1 MDSHKK
7 DVKDL
12 KDLMEFSDVQKQ
24 MILNMICN
32 SGILHRPIDIAED
45 VYKDTG
51 IDKWAQELP
60 ELAGSKTLVKHIIR
74 NPISDIGLLKQRQN
88 TYTCNQ
94 IDFSTL
100 KQFEDDAL
108 WVYKLNDEIKKN
120 NLINVLFPSMFL
132 VSYINYVSP
141 LLELYHIAKIYLIP
155 LNVIIYPIL
164 SILAPLYYLNRYMM
178 FNISVK
184 TYISILLKFL
194 RFLFTFSGN
203 IKATI
208 IKLFTIVSYML
219 LFVYNLYQT
228 VEYSYMLFK
237 IKNMMYAKMCN
248 LNIFLREAGTIISSV
263 SPNIIKPFVNISY
276 DSSDLMDLPDNFT
289 SIYKIWKD
297 QHIKDKISK
306 VLVIIYTIDVI
317 NSFSNLKIQRNWC
330 LTRYS
335 DNTKI
340 WNMKNPVLSSSQVA
354 NPVDLSRN
362 IILTGPNAAGKT
374 TYVKS
379 ILSNIILSQTFGLAN
394 AFRANTIIYNSIISF
409 MRITDILGSK
419 SYFEVEAE
427 YCRIMMDKAYNI
439 SVNKKNALFLMDEP
453 MHSTPPTEGM
463 ATAFAVAEY
472 IGNLDG
478 TNVILTTH
486 FHKLT
491 TLEDIYPDTFLNL
504 SVDAIPLEE
513 GFHFPYTVKKGHSYQ
528 CIAIELLSSKEF
540 PESVI
545 KSAIKM
551 KNKIYSEINS
561 K

>member
-7 DVKDL
+7 DVKEL
-12 KDLMEFSDVQKQ
+12 KDLMEFSDLQKQ
-24 MILNMICN
+24 MILNTIC
-32 SGILHRPIDIAED
+32 SSDILHKPIDVAED

-51 IDKWAQELP
+51 IDKWVQSLP
-60 ELAGSKTLVKHIIR
+60 ELAGSKTLINNIIH
-74 NPISDIGLLKQRQN
+74 NPINDVSLLRQRQN
-88 TYTCNQ
+88 TYMRDQ

-100 KQFEDDAL
+100 KQYEDDAL

-120 NLINVLFPSMFL
+120 NLINVLFPSMFI

-141 LLELYHIAKIYLIP
+141 ILEFYHIAKIYLIP
-155 LNVIIYPIL
+155 LNVILYPIL
-164 SILAPLYYLNRYMM
+164 SLLAPLYYFNRYMM
-178 FNISVK
+178 FNISLK
-184 TYISILLKFL
+184 TYVSILYKFV
-194 RFLFTFSGN
+194 RFLFTFTGN
-203 IKATI
+203 IKATV
-208 IKLFTIVSYML
+208 IKIFTIVSYIL

-237 IKNMMYAKMCN
+237 IKNMMYSKMCN
-248 LNIFLREAGTIISSV
+248 LNIFLREASAIINSLPS
-263 SPNIIKPFVNISY
+263 NIIKPFVNISY
-276 DSSDLMDLPDNFT
+276 DSQDMIDLPDNFT

-306 VLVIIYTIDVI
+306 VLVFIYSIDVI
-317 NSFSNLKIQRNWC
+317 NSFSNLKNQRNWC
-330 LTRYS
+330 MTRYS
-335 DNTKI
+335 DNTKL
-340 WNMKNPVLSSSQVA
+340 WNMKNPVLSSSQIA

-379 ILSNIILSQTFGLAN
+379 ILSNIILSQTFGLVN
-394 AFRANTIIYNSIISF
+394 AFRANTIIYDSIISF

-427 YCRIMMDKAYNI
+427 YCRIMMEKAHDISDK
-439 SVNKKNALFLMDEP
+439 KKNALFLMDEP

-472 IGNLDG
+472 IGNLQG
-478 TNVILTTH
+478 TNIILTTH

-491 TLEDIYPDTFLNL
+491 TLEDIYPDTFVNL
-504 SVDAIPLEE
+504 SVDAIPLEK

-551 KNKIYSEINS
+551 KNKIYNEINS